1 MLGLPIDSNNRAM
14 QMSRIGYSKDFATG
28 VINDKNVTGF
38 IRVKNIGSVIGRLR
52 YSDQPDADGTQVT
65 KKLTVHQKAN
75 SSVVSY
81 DGEWASTPDSE
92 YVNALDCETADS
104 TYVAGVD
111 TLADG
116 GSANL

>member
-1 MLGLPIDSNNRAM
+1 M
-14 QMSRIGYSKDFATG
+14 AT
-28 VINDKNVTGF
+28 
-38 IRVKNIGSVIGRLR
+38 KNIKCNIGEGYIHLSADGGEGDATLTIS
-52 YSDQPDADGTQVT
+52 SDANSGGGRSQEIEFVATAADGTQVT